1 MYNDKNTTV
10 KYLDGTLTSQIYYN
24 INSILNKQ
32 NIVELSIGNT
42 ITQID
47 EGTFYKCSNLSNV
60 VFPNSI
66 SIICERAFQDC
77 SGLRNIIIPP
87 NVKINEYAFNNCKNL
102 ENILLEASSDDE
114 WTYDELIGPYCFS
127 NCNKLSNAIIEQHF
141 TYGMGGIGL
150 NAFIDTYPS
159 LS

>member
-1 MYNDKNTTV
+1 M
-10 KYLDGTLTSQIYYN
+10 
-24 INSILNKQ
+24 
-32 NIVELSIGNT
+32 
-42 ITQID
+42 
-47 EGTFYKCSNLSNV
+47 SNV

-66 SIICERAFQDC
+66 SIICERAFKDC

-127 NCNKLSNAIIEQHF
+127 NCNKLSNAIIE
-141 TYGMGGIGL
+141 
-150 NAFIDTYPS
+150 
-159 LS
+159 